1 MIADYLERALQ
12 FERMAEHATDLA
24 FKRKCLNQAN
34 AYRKLAEKRAKELN
48 VSTPTPPPKGPDAA

>member
-12 FERMAEHATDLA
+12 FERMADLA
-24 FKRKCLNQAN
+24 LDPTFKRSCLEQAA

-48 VSTPTPPPKGPDAA
+48 VPMPPTKGPDAS